1 MFFAGV
7 VITNAI
13 FIGFDV
19 ERSLGDPN
27 PRPLA
32 FRLIQSLYTLLFCSE
47 LALRFAAYGLR
58 LLCSE
63 DWAWVLMD
71 TFIVVISI
79 WETVV
84 DILQSL
90 EPETSD
96 ELGSIAG
103 VSTLKAFRVVRL
115 TRLLKI
121 AQVVRIFRFVIALR
135 TLVQSIFHT
144 LKALLWALLLLL
156 LIVFV
161 FSVLFAQAI
170 SDFSID
176 LQQQDLDVLRS
187 SWSLKG

>member
-1 MFFAGV
+1 MFFACV
-7 VITNAI
+7 VVTNAI

-32 FRLIQSLYTLLFCSE
+32 FQMIQSHYTVLFCSE
-47 LALRFAAYGLR
+47 LALRFAAYGVR
-58 LLCSE
+58 LFCSE

-71 TFIVVISI
+71 TFIVLISI

-84 DILQSL
+84 DILQAL
-90 EPETSD
+90 EPESD

-121 AQVVRIFRFVIALR
+121 AQVVRIFR
-135 TLVQSIFHT
+135 
-144 LKALLWALLLLL
+144 
-156 LIVFV
+156 
-161 FSVLFAQAI
+161 
-170 SDFSID
+170 D
-176 LQQQDLDVLRS
+176 
-187 SWSLKG
+187 